1 MADRSWSTFLAQTFC
16 PPPSK
21 RTPPM
26 TDAEITLEPDA
37 VIAKAVALADS
48 LGGEDEDTIMR
59 LVDALSRSTLP
70 REGQGE
76 VVAWQWSDF
85 SGKWYTVDTNTDRL
99 SEQDQEELAR
109 SCAKT
114 HEGRVRPVFASPSPA
129 VRDGVVTDAM
139 IEAGHRAHEDGG
151 WNDGTDPKSIYA
163 AMVAA
168 KPARNGD
175 L

>member
-76 VVAWQWSDF
+76 VVVKPLDWGQRPGWPKKASSPVGVYAIWADKDVWIGDIWLHGKHASSLEEAKAWAQADF
-85 SGKWYTVDTNTDRL
+85 TSRIL
-99 SEQDQEELAR
+99 SAL
-109 SCAKT
+109 
-114 HEGRVRPVFASPSPA
+114 SPSPA
-129 VRDGVVTDAM
+129 VRDGVV
-139 IEAGHRAHEDGG
+139 EALRKALSEAEYQ
-151 WNDGTDPKSIYA
+151 P
-163 AMVAA
+163 
-168 KPARNGD
+168 GD
-175 L
+175 